1 MIELLENAR
10 KAVAGVYGSLG
21 MMAGP
26 RLRDGRRVPRKLKKR
41 DKKFIPP
48 ASGMHLDRLAAIMGL
63 ERKTARAGRW
73 KERDED
79 LRKRCKAV
87 LRQPGELVAY
97 DVVRQEFIGTKSGIR
112 TPMSAYADADEL
124 PGIPKSA
131 DWVVV
136 PGKIIYESGRPAT
149 SYVRPKALPDGDNE
163 D

>member
-79 LRKRCKAV
+79 LRKRCQAV
-87 LRQPGELVAY
+87 LRQPTFEPAGGHFVVCGVEIEPCHAEASHEVAK
-97 DVVRQEFIGTKSGIR
+97 T
-112 TPMSAYADADEL
+112 
-124 PGIPKSA
+124 
-131 DWVVV
+131 
-136 PGKIIYESGRPAT
+136 
-149 SYVRPKALPDGDNE
+149 KALPEGGNAD
-163 D
+163 